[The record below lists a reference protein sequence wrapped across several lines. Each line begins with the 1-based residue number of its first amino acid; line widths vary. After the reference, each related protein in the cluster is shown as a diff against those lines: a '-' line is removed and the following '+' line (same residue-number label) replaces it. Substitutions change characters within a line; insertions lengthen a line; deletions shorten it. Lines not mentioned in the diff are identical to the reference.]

1 MLKRLAFG
9 SRMTMKCVGHDN
21 TSKTHKGF
29 GLIEALVASGI
40 VAMLAAGSVAL
51 SATILN
57 NTRTS
62 YDQLVGTRLAMQA
75 IEGARWIRDEN
86 VSDKNGDTKWNDL
99 TSYDLGSRGLVAG
112 GCVVLAPCTLG
123 NKTDVSTSIP
133 YYSSTTPP
141 DITVM
146 VGSVAHTFKR
156 EITIDTS
163 VSDIMT
169 ITVIVD
175 KKRPDGS
182 FSRVANITTQLTNWK
197 SH

>member
-1 MLKRLAFG
+1 M
-9 SRMTMKCVGHDN
+9 SHN
-21 TSKTHKGF
+21 TARSHTGF

-99 TSYDLGSRGLVAG
+99 TSYDSGSRDQVTGE
-112 GCVVLAPCTLG
+112 CKPCTLG
-123 NKTDVSTSIP
+123 SKTDVSALIP
-133 YYSSTTPP
+133 YYSSTTPS

-146 VGSVAHTFKR
+146 AGSVAHTFKR
-156 EITIDTS
+156 QITITNDPATPD
-163 VSDIMT
+163 VMT
-169 ITVIVD
+169 ITVSVD
-175 KKRPDGS
+175 KKRADGS
-182 FSRVANITTQLTNWK
+182 FSRVANITTQLTSWK
-197 SH
+197 QK